1 MEKVKLELNFSQML
15 QFMNSSLYTDYLVYQ
30 LYISNSFFLVNVL
43 AILSNVTCRFDN
55 WF

>member
-30 LYISNSFFLVNVL
+30 LYILNSFFSCKC
-43 AILSNVTCRFDN
+43 AILREYCDM
-55 WF
+55 